1 LSQALAQIQYRVLNS
16 RSRNEI
22 DPVDFRQTRYFL
34 AVAEHSNF
42 RRAAEAANVAQSA
55 LSKHIAELE
64 ARLGVQLFDRLPSGV
79 RLTQAG
85 RVYAEEARRSLDLME
100 RAATRARKAARGEID
115 RLTIAM
121 NDLGTRNRNVAGAV
135 ARFVAAYPEVQLDFV
150 SMVSIEQLSALR
162 YGKIDA
168 GILIERP
175 QDEWLD
181 FVPLARDPF
190 WIALPHDHPL
200 ADLDIVPIAA
210 LRGEAFVSV
219 AMSTYWLPQTR
230 LIARCRALGLV
241 PRVVQEA
248 SNDHMQMSFVAAGM
262 GVGFVNASM
271 APRVMADV
279 VLRPVAGLDV
289 MLELDM
295 VWPKASASP
304 SLLNFAAA
312 MRAAAA

>member
-1 LSQALAQIQYRVLNS
+1 M
-16 RSRNEI
+16 
-22 DPVDFRQTRYFL
+22 DFRQVRYFL
-34 AVAEHSNF
+34 AVAEHASF
-42 RRAAEAANVAQSA
+42 RRAAEAVNVAQSA

-64 ARLGVQLFDRLPSGV
+64 ARLGVQMFDRLPSGV

-100 RAATRARKAARGEID
+100 RAATRAQKAARGEID

-121 NDLGTRNRNVAGAV
+121 NDLGTRNRDVARAV

-150 SMVSIEQLSALR
+150 SMVSIGQLEALR

-181 FVPLARDPF
+181 YVSLARDPF
-190 WIALPHDHPL
+190 WIALPRGHPL

-241 PRVVQEA
+241 PRVVQEV

-271 APRVMADV
+271 APRLTADV
-279 VLRPVAGLDV
+279 VLRPVADLDV
-289 MLELDM
+289 VLELDM
-295 VWPKASASP
+295 VWPRASASP
-304 SLLNFAAA
+304 SLLNFAAT
-312 MRAAAA
+312 MRAAVA